1 METFTEI
8 KPLVDNSFYQKQ
20 REKSLSGL
28 DINTIDTP
36 IIEIIN
42 SFAKFPFCYTL

>member
-8 KPLVDNSFYQKQ
+8 NLFVDNLLYQNQ
-20 REKSLSGL
+20 REKSLKRY

-36 IIEIIN
+36 IIEIVN
-42 SFAKFPFCYTL
+42 SFAKLHFCFIL